1 MNQCLGFDG
10 GDSFFFGETNLK
22 SVSVESC
29 CHQMELDS
37 GVLGNDL
44 YDRDGHESNIDI
56 FILSS
61 LLC

>member
-1 MNQCLGFDG
+1 M
-10 GDSFFFGETNLK
+10 K
-22 SVSVESC
+22 SVNVESC
-29 CHQMELDS
+29 SHWLELDS